1 MQDIKGKSKRS
12 VLKLI
17 FGRFLFFVL
26 FLFLQIMVL
35 CWVYLW
41 IDQQYQVYGYGAFGV
56 LSFLLA
62 VHILN
67 EKQNASFKITWL
79 VLVLLFPVFGGL
91 FYLFVQIQ
99 AEPKILAKRIAD
111 IRSRTEHYLPQNQS
125 VYKKLKKESRSNA
138 NLARYFYETAG
149 YPVYEN
155 TNCKYYPSGE
165 DFYRDLL
172 LELKQAKKF
181 IFIEYFIVQSGVMWD
196 SILKILE
203 EKAKEGVEV
212 RLLYDGTNVFANLP
226 HDYPKE
232 LAEKKINCRIFNP
245 IRPAIS
251 TSQNNRDHRKILV
264 IDGKTAYTGGVNLAD
279 EYINRKVRFG
289 YWKDNAI
296 CLKGEAVRSFTVMFL
311 QMWNVSSR
319 KLDFH
324 CDYGKYLEEGQNYNL
339 QGMNVEGYCIPYSD
353 SPMDGEAV
361 GHQVYLDMI
370 YQARDY
376 VYMMSPYLTL
386 DDDMVTALCYAAKRG
401 VETVIVLPHIPDRK
415 YTFQL
420 AHSYYPE
427 LIESGVKV
435 YEYLPGFIHAKT
447 FVSDDEK
454 AVVGSINMDFR
465 SQYLNFEDAVYIYR
479 NPVVDDIKHDFEVTL
494 RDCARM
500 TMESY
505 EALPVL
511 HRFLGKAMR
520 LIAPLM

>member
-12 VLKLI
+12 VLNLV
-17 FGRFLFFVL
+17 FGRFLFFVI
-26 FLFLQIMVL
+26 FLLLQIMVL
-35 CWVYLW
+35 CWIFLW
-41 IDQQYQVYGYGAFGV
+41 VDQQYQLYGYGAFG
-56 LSFLLA
+56 LTSFLLA
-62 VHILN
+62 VYILN
-67 EKQNASFKITWL
+67 KKENASFKMAWL
-79 VLVLLFPVFGGL
+79 VPVLLFPVFGGL
-91 FYLFVQIQ
+91 FYLFVQLQ
-99 AEPKILAKRIAD
+99 TEPKILEKRIVD
-111 IRSRTEHYLPQNQS
+111 IKSRTDHYLPQNQS

-138 NLARYFYETAG
+138 NLARYLYEKAG

-155 TNCKYYPSGE
+155 TNFKYFPVGE
-165 DFYRDLL
+165 EFYEQLL
-172 LELKQAKKF
+172 LELKQAKKY
-181 IFIEYFIVQSGVMWD
+181 IFLEYFIVQPGVMWD

-203 EKAKEGVEV
+203 GKAKEGVEV
-212 RLLYDGTNVFANLP
+212 RLLYDGTNVFSNLP

-232 LAEKKINCRIFNP
+232 LARKKIQCRIFNP

-264 IDGKTAYTGGVNLAD
+264 IDGKTAFTGGVNLAD

-289 YWKDNAI
+289 HWKDNAI
-296 CLKGEAVRSFTVMFL
+296 CLKGDAVRSFTVMFL

-324 CDYGKYLEEGQNYNL
+324 CDYGKYLEEGQNVSL
-339 QGMNVEGYCIPYSD
+339 QGMNVEGFCIPYSD
-353 SPMDGEAV
+353 CPVDGEAI
-361 GHQVYLDMI
+361 GHQVYLDTI

-376 VYMMSPYLTL
+376 VYIMTPYLVL
-386 DDDMVTALCYAAKRG
+386 DDDLITALCFAAKRG
-401 VETVIVLPHIPDRK
+401 VETILVMPHIPDRRS
-415 YTFQL
+415 TFML

-435 YEYLPGFIHAKT
+435 YEYLPGFVHSKT

-454 AVVGSINMDFR
+454 AVVGTINMDFR

-479 NPVVDDIKHDFEVTL
+479 NPVVKDIKNDFETTL

-500 TMESY
+500 TPESY
-505 EALPVL
+505 EALPVM

-520 LIAPLM
+520 LVAPLM